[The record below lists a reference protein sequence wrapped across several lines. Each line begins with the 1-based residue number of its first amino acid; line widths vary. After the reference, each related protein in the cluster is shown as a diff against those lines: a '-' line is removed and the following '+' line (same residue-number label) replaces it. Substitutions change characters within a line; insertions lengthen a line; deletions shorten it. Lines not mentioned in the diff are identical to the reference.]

1 MLFLCNQ
8 RMLIDLSGKNAL
20 VTGAERGIG
29 KACALVLAKSG
40 ANLIIN
46 DRKESPD
53 LGQTKKEII
62 NENVSCIAITADVSS
77 RAECEKLIKEIQRE
91 NISIDILISNPAL
104 SIREDFLKQLPN
116 DFEKIIQTTLIS
128 GFYVSQLV
136 AQTMVSKGTKGKMLF
151 ISSVQ
156 AEMPIA
162 QSAAYGCAKA
172 GLNHLVRTISVEL
185 SHHRINVNAIQPD
198 GLILQVNM
206 KRLKSKPFK
215 KRLQS
220 YPGEDL
226 VPQMKL
232 LKLLVFWFQINPT
245 TLLDRS

>member
-20 VTGAERGIG
+20 VTGAGRGIG

-116 DFEKIIQTTLIS
+116 DFEKIIQTTLMNS
-128 GFYVSQLV
+128 
-136 AQTMVSKGTKGKMLF
+136 
-151 ISSVQ
+151 
-156 AEMPIA
+156 
-162 QSAAYGCAKA
+162 
-172 GLNHLVRTISVEL
+172 
-185 SHHRINVNAIQPD
+185 
-198 GLILQVNM
+198 
-206 KRLKSKPFK
+206 
-215 KRLQS
+215 
-220 YPGEDL
+220 
-226 VPQMKL
+226 
-232 LKLLVFWFQINPT
+232 
-245 TLLDRS
+245 